1 MVLKMG
7 MGERENDK
15 IKKSRGGKMI
25 KLKCPNCG
33 KAMVLAE
40 ENRLIEGDY
49 YDYWN
54 CGDCLHIIVLDWR
67 SSKCQL

>member
-1 MVLKMG
+1 
-7 MGERENDK
+7 
-15 IKKSRGGKMI
+15 MI